1 MAHYQ
6 NLEIVTR
13 KCQQKM
19 MKVDFQTW
27 ITFKI
32 LWGNGT
38 FAPLRVMDTL
48 LKNEVRSNPDES
60 LDLELLEMSIVSKKS
75 LWKEPANQVEDSL
88 LFIAR
93 IVSRYAQTT
102 LCQTTVSCLKVKC
115 LAVAFTRCVS
125 HHRSYKS
132 QNAFSNKKECCTTL
146 QRVVEQWAVQLV
158 SRSLLVVILNVI
170 LLQPIN
176 LDYVRKEVSV
186 SWNRCTLYS
195 DKFWLTLCPIIRW
208 I

>member
-1 MAHYQ
+1 
-6 NLEIVTR
+6 
-13 KCQQKM
+13 M

-132 QNAFSNKKECCTTL
+132 QNAFSNKKECCIQHCNEL
-146 QRVVEQWAVQLV
+146 LSNDELWN
-158 SRSLLVVILNVI
+158 SLFGRFSLSWMLFFFNHNVKI
-170 LLQPIN
+170 TPSN
-176 LDYVRKEVSV
+176 
-186 SWNRCTLYS
+186 
-195 DKFWLTLCPIIRW
+195 
-208 I
+208 